1 MPKVFAIEDSIGK
14 CRSGL
19 SVVGL
24 CNGKEPWG
32 DRQVTSAVL
41 KGGPSQLRLLLLPT
55 PFTCFKREL
64 RAKKRKLIE
73 SCIRATNSI
82 TVLVV

>member
-1 MPKVFAIEDSIGK
+1 MVFGIEDSICK

-55 PFTCFKREL
+55 APLYLFQE
-64 RAKKRKLIE
+64 RAYSKKE
-73 SCIRATNSI
+73 N
-82 TVLVV
+82 

>member
-1 MPKVFAIEDSIGK
+1 MHMILPKVFAIEDSSGK

-55 PFTCFKREL
+55 PLYFFQE
-64 RAKKRKLIE
+64 RAYSKKE
-73 SCIRATNSI
+73 N
-82 TVLVV
+82 